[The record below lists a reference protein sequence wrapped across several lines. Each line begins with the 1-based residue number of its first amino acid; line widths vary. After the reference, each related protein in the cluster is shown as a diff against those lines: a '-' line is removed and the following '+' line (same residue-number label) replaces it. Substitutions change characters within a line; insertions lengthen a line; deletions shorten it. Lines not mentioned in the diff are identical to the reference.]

1 MTIGEGKTFCDVGEY
16 SATASFVTPDANYAL
31 RETQTLL
38 TMLSASI
45 VVRILPQEFF
55 YSGSMPEL
63 DQSAYRIETQGEFT
77 NLNITLSAADSTGD
91 WNAGTYAISASW
103 ENDNYAIEFVGGTLE
118 ILPAVVEVGITLHE
132 NLTYDGT
139 AKTATAQ
146 ILSGVVAGETLSIS
160 LVYSGT
166 ANNGST
172 WYSTEAPVFAGSYSV
187 RAVISSQNY
196 SLDSQATATAFTIAR
211 AVVALPAIDSDDT
224 PLTVSTEKT
233 GEEQRIL
240 ISIDLRLVG
249 VLDALAGTGLV
260 PEADGGILL
269 QATEEGTYGVTLY
282 LRDADNYAWSN
293 GSTDNLSL
301 EWTIVQNGLD
311 PIFWVM
317 IALGA
322 ALLIE
327 LIVLAA
333 YFLSGGANG
342 GKGGDDDANDGA
354 NNDGNDDG
362 NNDGE
367 EAPSDDVRGGADSA
381 PAPQQSGKTVTASV
395 AAPVLFGL
403 LAITEWQIAG
413 VALLAA
419 AVAAFLVIDIVLYSR
434 RAAKNKTEETET
446 VSASVQEP
454 VEEAPEEVPAP
465 EEEPVEETP
474 EEVPVPEE
482 EPVEETPEEIPVPE
496 EEPVEEMPEE
506 IPVSEEEPVEET
518 PEEDAELAVAVV
530 AEEPEE
536 EEDEEDEEDE
546 EPEDEN
552 VGSIESNVT
561 VIDGRKILV
570 RYNYSFRAKLIQSG
584 EETQERFGQLM
595 DEFSSYPQVKTR
607 ESWRQVRVYSGRKTL
622 ACVLFKG
629 RKLCVAFALDPKQY
643 EETKYRGKD
652 MSEIKRYEKTPM
664 LLKVFSQRKLS
675 YAKYLFAQVAA
686 QYGLRQEEVEHHSF
700 RLPYQTTEELIEEK
714 LVKLYSNKELSED
727 AQIVKADIATL
738 IREKIS
744 MREAQSA
751 LSDEV
756 AAMYLE
762 EEEMPQPRPEQL
774 QEPDAETQPMQTPS
788 EPVPVKEAAEERK
801 VRVKRGI
808 INIDTLSRNFQ
819 PNEVVTL
826 EVVRARKLVAK
837 DVDYLKVLARGY
849 IDKPLIVEAHDFSMD
864 AVKMILLTGGRAIRK
879 KK

>member
-1 MTIGEGKTFCDVGEY
+1 M
-16 SATASFVTPDANYAL
+16 
-31 RETQTLL
+31 
-38 TMLSASI
+38 
-45 VVRILPQEFF
+45 
-55 YSGSMPEL
+55 
-63 DQSAYRIETQGEFT
+63 
-77 NLNITLSAADSTGD
+77 
-91 WNAGTYAISASW
+91 
-103 ENDNYAIEFVGGTLE
+103 
-118 ILPAVVEVGITLHE
+118 
-132 NLTYDGT
+132 
-139 AKTATAQ
+139 
-146 ILSGVVAGETLSIS
+146 
-160 LVYSGT
+160 
-166 ANNGST
+166 
-172 WYSTEAPVFAGSYSV
+172 
-187 RAVISSQNY
+187 
-196 SLDSQATATAFTIAR
+196 
-211 AVVALPAIDSDDT
+211 
-224 PLTVSTEKT
+224 
-233 GEEQRIL
+233 
-240 ISIDLRLVG
+240 
-249 VLDALAGTGLV
+249 
-260 PEADGGILL
+260 
-269 QATEEGTYGVTLY
+269 
-282 LRDADNYAWSN
+282 
-293 GSTDNLSL
+293 
-301 EWTIVQNGLD
+301 
-311 PIFWVM
+311 
-317 IALGA
+317 
-322 ALLIE
+322 
-327 LIVLAA
+327 
-333 YFLSGGANG
+333 
-342 GKGGDDDANDGA
+342 
-354 NNDGNDDG
+354 
-362 NNDGE
+362 
-367 EAPSDDVRGGADSA
+367 
-381 PAPQQSGKTVTASV
+381 
-395 AAPVLFGL
+395 
-403 LAITEWQIAG
+403 
-413 VALLAA
+413 
-419 AVAAFLVIDIVLYSR
+419 
-434 RAAKNKTEETET
+434 
-446 VSASVQEP
+446 
-454 VEEAPEEVPAP
+454 
-465 EEEPVEETP
+465 
-474 EEVPVPEE
+474 
-482 EPVEETPEEIPVPE
+482 
-496 EEPVEEMPEE
+496 
-506 IPVSEEEPVEET
+506 
-518 PEEDAELAVAVV
+518 
-530 AEEPEE
+530 
-536 EEDEEDEEDE
+536 
-546 EPEDEN
+546 
-552 VGSIESNVT
+552 T

-664 LLKVFSQRKLS
+664 LLKVFSERKLS

-762 EEEMPQPRPEQL
+762 EEEMPQPQPEQV

-826 EVVRARKLVAK
+826 EAVRARKLVAK
-837 DVDYLKVLARGY
+837 DVGYLKVLARGY